1 MKIGCVGLGNI
12 GRHLAANLI
21 AAGFEVVVHD
31 LNSEAGVPL
40 VAAGATWCDSP
51 ADVAAVSDAVITCL
65 PSVKAITAVVAGER
79 GLADG
84 FRPGGTW
91 IEIGRAHV

>member
-31 LNSEAGVPL
+31 LNLETGVPL

-51 ADVAAVSDAVITCL
+51 ADVAAASDAVITCL
-65 PSVKAITAVVAGER
+65 PSVK
-79 GLADG
+79 
-84 FRPGGTW
+84 
-91 IEIGRAHV
+91 EIGRAHV